1 MTVGRDSAQG
11 SIPTF
16 AIGNFPVVSFF
27 KFETQGIVRVES
39 TLHSLVAIIPSGQKQ
54 QQVIDRAENTFSTVP
69 SPVGATG
76 SFSLSFY
83 FPPEKNSS

>member
-39 TLHSLVAIIPSGQKQ
+39 TLHSLVAIIPSG
-54 QQVIDRAENTFSTVP
+54 
-69 SPVGATG
+69 
-76 SFSLSFY
+76 
-83 FPPEKNSS
+83 